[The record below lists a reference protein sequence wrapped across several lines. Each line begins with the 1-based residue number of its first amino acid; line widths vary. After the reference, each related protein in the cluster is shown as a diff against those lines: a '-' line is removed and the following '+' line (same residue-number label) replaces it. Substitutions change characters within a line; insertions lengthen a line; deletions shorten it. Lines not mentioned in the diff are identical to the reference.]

1 MRNLIRRILR
11 EESEKNPKS
20 KMEKLIEKMG
30 LMSLIYSMGLDN
42 ILDTLEITKEELY
55 QKYNPFKEFFTEE
68 EFNKEFYGTI
78 KHLSLYL
85 KSHFYEAIKNKSS
98 EETLEFVISGIIGS
112 FHDRLINFDTET
124 WIIPNTPE
132 LLKMIY
138 GDRIKNDPKYIKW
151 VYQAK
156 NLSEDFTDYGDLSN
170 PEKLQKDF
178 DEYISTQNPRGV
190 GKIHQSIGDNLKDTI
205 DILKQ
210 DFNLNRIKYA
220 GQGHFGMAFMVDDD
234 KILKLTNNDD
244 EIRGIK
250 TVINIQKKLGRT
262 VPGVIHYYDVKH
274 YPNSNVYAILMDKV
288 DLLSPEEE
296 TVYTTMY
303 YEGSNYSDSDFWDEY
318 DDDDEI
324 RDGLID
330 KLQDRLQNP
339 EEEDELESYDLDYDE
354 IVNHIEK
361 YRELLNK
368 LEENG
373 VPTADLHGGNIG
385 VKDGELI
392 HFDVMDF

>member
-11 EESEKNPKS
+11 EESEKTPKS
-20 KMEKLIEKMG
+20 KMEKLIETMG
-30 LMSLIYSMGLDN
+30 LMSLIHLMGLDN

-55 QKYNPFKEFFTEE
+55 QKYNPFKKFFTDE
-68 EFNKEFYGTI
+68 EFNKEFYETI
-78 KHLSLYL
+78 EFLS
-85 KSHFYEAIKNKSS
+85 KSHFYDAIKNKSS
-98 EETLEFVISGIIGS
+98 EETLEFVISGIIDS
-112 FHDRLINFDTET
+112 FHDRLIDFDAED
-124 WIIPNTPE
+124 WIIPNTPK

-138 GDRIKNDPKYIKW
+138 GDRIKNNPEYIKW

-210 DFNLNRIKYA
+210 DFNLNRIKYV

-250 TVINIQKKLGRT
+250 KVINIQKKLGGT
-262 VPGVIHYYDVKH
+262 VPGVIHYYDVKY
-274 YPNSNVYAILMDKV
+274 YPKSKVYAILMDEV
-288 DLLSPEEE
+288 ELLSEKDE
-296 TVYTTMY
+296 TVYTVLY
-303 YEGSNYSDSDFWDEY
+303 YEEARYSDSPFWDLFNGDE
-318 DDDDEI
+318 DERDEI
-324 RDGLID
+324 ID
-330 KLQDRLQNP
+330 IVSERLSDP
-339 EEEDELESYDLDYDE
+339 RPEDELEPYDLDYDE
-354 IVNHIEK
+354 IVDYIEK
-361 YRELLNK
+361 YEELLLK
-368 LEENG
+368 LEDNT

-385 VKDGELI
+385 IKNGELI